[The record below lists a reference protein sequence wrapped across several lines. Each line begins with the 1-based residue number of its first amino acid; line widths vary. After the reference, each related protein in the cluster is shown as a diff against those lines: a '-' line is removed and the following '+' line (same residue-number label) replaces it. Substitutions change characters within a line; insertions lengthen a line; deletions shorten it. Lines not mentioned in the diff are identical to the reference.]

1 MKSKSSTFILIVVI
15 LLVVGGLV
23 YFFVIKGDSTSSSP
37 TIGLVST
44 NTGKATGVAVASTG
58 GGSTGDQVVSLLRN
72 LSVIQLSDAIF
83 QNPSFSMLQDISI
96 TLPPVT
102 NQGRRNPFAV
112 VSGDN
117 AALPI
122 NNPGNSSTGTPA
134 VINPSTGGST
144 TGTATSQ

>member
-23 YFFVIKGDSTSSSP
+23 YFFVIKGDSGSSTP
-37 TIGLVST
+37 TAGLVSS

-58 GGSTGDQVVSLLRN
+58 GGTGDQVVSLLRN

-83 QNPSFSMLQDISI
+83 QNPSFGMLQDISI

-117 AALPI
+117 AALPV
-122 NNPGNSSTGTPA
+122 NTGTASVSGTPA
-134 VINPSTGGST
+134 VITPSTGASAS
-144 TGTATSQ
+144 GTPAAQ